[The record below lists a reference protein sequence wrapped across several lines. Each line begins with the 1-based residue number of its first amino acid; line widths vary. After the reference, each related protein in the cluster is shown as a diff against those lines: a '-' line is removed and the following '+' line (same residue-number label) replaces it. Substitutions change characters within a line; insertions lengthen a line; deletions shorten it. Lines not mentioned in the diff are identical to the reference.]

1 MRSVRKHNYSLAASF
16 YIYADPND
24 PAEHDSLRAVE
35 QNLQLVKDFLRDCE
49 YGNAELAWI
58 KLLELISTVPEQY
71 HARLWLILKEMEA
84 ILDGM
89 SVMDCLNLYAG
100 LITLYGRLGYLKT
113 QSELESKVGIRL
125 DVSRVAS

>member
-16 YIYADPND
+16 YIYADPNG
-24 PAEHDSLRAVE
+24 PAEYNSLKAIE
-35 QNLQLVKDFLRDCE
+35 HNLQIVKDFLRDCE
-49 YGNAELAWI
+49 YANEELAWI

-71 HARLWLILKEMEA
+71 HTRLWLILKEMEA

-100 LITLYGRLGYLKT
+100 LITLYGQLGYLKT

>member
-16 YIYADPND
+16 YIYADPNG